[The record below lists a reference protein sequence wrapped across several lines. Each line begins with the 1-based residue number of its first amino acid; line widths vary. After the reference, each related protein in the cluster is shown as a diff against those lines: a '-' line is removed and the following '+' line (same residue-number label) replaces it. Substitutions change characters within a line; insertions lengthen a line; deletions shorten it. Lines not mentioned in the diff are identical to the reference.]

1 MTTVVMTTGVI
12 TNNHNHDNHNNMSDN
27 MSDMSGTCLC
37 DESGDGDDV

>member
-27 MSDMSGTCLC
+27 MSGTCLC